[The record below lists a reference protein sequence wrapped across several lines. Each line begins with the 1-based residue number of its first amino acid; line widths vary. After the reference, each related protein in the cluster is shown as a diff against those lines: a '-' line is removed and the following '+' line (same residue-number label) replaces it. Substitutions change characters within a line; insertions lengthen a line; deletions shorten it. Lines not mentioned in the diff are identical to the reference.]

1 MTFRHIKAIFL
12 SLILFTAV
20 ANGQNIDQQPT
31 VNVTGTAEINVVPD
45 CAVFSMSV
53 EKVNKDIQVAKTEN
67 DKSISQILALAKKYS
82 IDEKDVKTD
91 FINVTKSYEWIGT
104 GADRKRVFLG
114 YEVSKSV
121 TIKLEDLKS
130 FESFFSD
137 LLKTGLTEIRR
148 VHFESSEFIK
158 HKKDA
163 RIQAIQA
170 AKAKADELAK
180 ALGQSI
186 GKALVINENSDA
198 RYPTP
203 NITANYIGRIGG
215 DSGTSTADTF
225 SPGTITIR
233 SQIDVKFILE

>member
-1 MTFRHIKAIFL
+1 MIFRHTKVIFL
-12 SLILFTAV
+12 SLLLFTAV
-20 ANGQNIDQQPT
+20 HAQNIDQQPT
-31 VNVTGTAEINVVPD
+31 VSVTGTAEINVVPD

-53 EKVNKDIQVAKTEN
+53 EKINKDIQIAKTEN

-82 IDEKDVKTD
+82 IDEKNVKTD
-91 FINVTKSYEWIGT
+91 FINVSKSYEWIGT

-121 TIKLEDLKS
+121 TIRLEDLKS
-130 FESFFSD
+130 FEAFFSD
-137 LLKTGLTEIRR
+137 LLNTGLTEIRR

-186 GKALVINENSDA
+186 GKAVVINENSDA

-203 NITANYIGRIGG
+203 NITANYIAGIAG
-215 DSGTSTADTF
+215 DTAAQTAGTF